1 MTLPTWN
8 FAVVAEMNSSRPIAS
23 LDSPRASRVSTSR
36 SRVVRSG
43 PVGGGGADS
52 ERTTIVA
59 LWLSKA
65 LSPRRTARIAATS
78 ATASTSLST

>member
-1 MTLPTWN
+1 
-8 FAVVAEMNSSRPIAS
+8 
-23 LDSPRASRVSTSR
+23 
-36 SRVVRSG
+36 
-43 PVGGGGADS
+43 VGAAS